1 MLIDSK
7 GFMGT
12 ATAEELHNYLIA
24 AGTNNFP
31 KRKPN
36 AAETTNNQGIIEMHQ
51 SRAMNQTGIVLY
63 RKDNNKRMQTE

>member
-12 ATAEELHNYLIA
+12 ATAEELHNYLT
-24 AGTNNFP
+24 AGTNNP
-31 KRKPN
+31 KKKAN
-36 AAETTNNQGIIEMHQ
+36 AVHGGATNQGIIEVHQ
-51 SRAMNQTGIVLY
+51 SRAMNQTGVVLF

>member
-24 AGTNNFP
+24 AGTNNVP
-31 KRKPN
+31 KRKAN
-36 AAETTNNQGIIEMHQ
+36 AADKTNNQGAIEMHQ
-51 SRAMNQTGIVLY
+51 SRAMNQTGVVLF
-63 RKDNNKRMQTE
+63 RKDNNKRM